1 MEINDL
7 FRTLKNYKSRVLG
20 IFLAFLIFGV
30 VAVLVTPKTY
40 RAEALL
46 LPEPK
51 GNSSLGASGLS
62 SLASSIPGFSGLNIP
77 TSGSEAIRPEFY
89 PSIIQ
94 STPFILAFKSHTFYH
109 LDFEED
115 LSILSY
121 GEKYAPFD
129 IWSFA
134 KKYTVG
140 LPGLILEVFRGPSNE
155 IISNNI
161 IGAKQARFYRPSA
174 SEFKL
179 LKTLKEI
186 VNVAVDKKTG
196 IIQINVET
204 TNPVLSAE
212 LTEFTKNYL
221 VDFVQKYR
229 SEKLQQI
236 VTFLLEKQT
245 ELEKTFLS
253 DQAMLAAFK
262 EQNFNIS
269 SPYLL
274 NRQENLMAQYELSKS
289 MYFSLSSQLQQAKV
303 KLNEVT
309 PIFLEIEPVM
319 IPPLKNKPQTL
330 LIIFLMGSQGV
341 LVAAIYVLIKT
352 PSKG

>member
-1 MEINDL
+1 
-7 FRTLKNYKSRVLG
+7 
-20 IFLAFLIFGV
+20 
-30 VAVLVTPKTY
+30 
-40 RAEALL
+40 
-46 LPEPK
+46 
-51 GNSSLGASGLS
+51 
-62 SLASSIPGFSGLNIP
+62 
-77 TSGSEAIRPEFY
+77 
-89 PSIIQ
+89 
-94 STPFILAFKSHTFYH
+94 
-109 LDFEED
+109 
-115 LSILSY
+115 
-121 GEKYAPFD
+121 
-129 IWSFA
+129 
-134 KKYTVG
+134 
-140 LPGLILEVFRGPSNE
+140 
-155 IISNNI
+155 
-161 IGAKQARFYRPSA
+161 
-174 SEFKL
+174 
-179 LKTLKEI
+179 
-186 VNVAVDKKTG
+186 
-196 IIQINVET
+196 
-204 TNPVLSAE
+204 
-212 LTEFTKNYL
+212 L